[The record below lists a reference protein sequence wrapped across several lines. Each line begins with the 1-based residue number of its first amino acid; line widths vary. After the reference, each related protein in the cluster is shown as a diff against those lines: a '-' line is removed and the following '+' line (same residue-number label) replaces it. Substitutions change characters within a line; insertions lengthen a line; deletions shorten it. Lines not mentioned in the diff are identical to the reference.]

1 MRAKKVLSVK
11 NYSLKIDDKNV
22 LSNIS
27 FELRK
32 GEILGVVGESGSGK
46 SLTALSV
53 LKLLNIQNLQSDG
66 EIIFNGNSLSQ
77 LEESKIKKI
86 RGKEISII
94 FQEPM
99 SSLNPSMKCGHQIS
113 EIILN
118 HEKISSASS
127 KIKSLELISKVK
139 LSNPNKIYEKYPHEL
154 SGGQQQRIMIAIAI
168 ACKPKLL
175 IADEPTT
182 SLDSIVKNGILEL
195 IKSLQSEFR
204 MSVIFISHDLNLISN
219 FVDNIL
225 ILKNGKIVEKGN
237 FNSIFKYPK
246 NEYTLKLLNST
257 PPKKNRP
264 HRLLTSNSITSK
276 LISVKQRKENHKI
289 IYDQSPI
296 LEIKNISVSFGKT
309 TVLNNI
315 SFELFKGE
323 VLGIVGESG
332 SGKSTIAKCIL
343 DLIPLKDGKITFKGE
358 NILNVKDSIFR
369 KKLQLIFQAPYSSL
383 NPEMSIGDSIV
394 EPMIVHK
401 IFSTKEEMK
410 LKALTLLDQ
419 VGLSESDYYKFPD
432 EFSGGQRQRIVI
444 ARALVLNPE
453 IIICDESVSALD
465 VSIQAEIL
473 NLLNDL
479 KEIHKFTYI
488 FISHDM
494 SVVKYFTDRVI
505 VLNKGNI
512 IELNETDALFKF
524 PKKDYTKALLKAS
537 NF

>member
-66 EIIFNGNSLSQ
+66 EIFFNGNSLSQ

-204 MSVIFISHDLNLISN
+204 ISVIFISHDLNLISN
-219 FVDNIL
+219 L
-225 ILKNGKIVEKGN
+225 
-237 FNSIFKYPK
+237 
-246 NEYTLKLLNST
+246 
-257 PPKKNRP
+257 
-264 HRLLTSNSITSK
+264 
-276 LISVKQRKENHKI
+276 
-289 IYDQSPI
+289 
-296 LEIKNISVSFGKT
+296 
-309 TVLNNI
+309 
-315 SFELFKGE
+315 
-323 VLGIVGESG
+323 
-332 SGKSTIAKCIL
+332 
-343 DLIPLKDGKITFKGE
+343 
-358 NILNVKDSIFR
+358 
-369 KKLQLIFQAPYSSL
+369 
-383 NPEMSIGDSIV
+383 
-394 EPMIVHK
+394 
-401 IFSTKEEMK
+401 
-410 LKALTLLDQ
+410 
-419 VGLSESDYYKFPD
+419 
-432 EFSGGQRQRIVI
+432 RI
-444 ARALVLNPE
+444 
-453 IIICDESVSALD
+453 
-465 VSIQAEIL
+465 
-473 NLLNDL
+473 
-479 KEIHKFTYI
+479 
-488 FISHDM
+488 
-494 SVVKYFTDRVI
+494 
-505 VLNKGNI
+505 
-512 IELNETDALFKF
+512 
-524 PKKDYTKALLKAS
+524 
-537 NF
+537 

>member
-1 MRAKKVLSVK
+1 MKATKVLSVK
-11 NYSLKIDDKNV
+11 NYSLKIDHKNV

-27 FELRK
+27 FELGK
-32 GEILGVVGESGSGK
+32 GEILGIVGESGSGK
-46 SLTALSV
+46 SLTALSI
-53 LKLLNIQNLQSDG
+53 LKLLNIRNSKSSG
-66 EIIFNGNSLSQ
+66 EIFFNGNSISQ
-77 LEESKIKKI
+77 LEESEIKKI
-86 RGKEISII
+86 RGNEISIV

-118 HEKISSASS
+118 HEKISTASS
-127 KIKSLELISKVK
+127 KIKSLELIRKVK

-175 IADEPTT
+175 ITDEPTT
-182 SLDSIVKNGILEL
+182 SLDSIVKNEILSL
-195 IKSLQSEFR
+195 IKSLQSEFK
-204 MSVIFISHDLNLISN
+204 MSVIFISHDLNLISK

-225 ILKNGKIVEKGN
+225 ILRNGKIVEKGRVKN
-237 FNSIFKYPK
+237 IFKSPK
-246 NEYTLKLLNST
+246 NEYTLKLLSSN

-264 HRLLTSNSITSK
+264 YRLLNSNSIKTK
-276 LISVKQRKENHKI
+276 LISTKQRKENHKI
-289 IYDQSPI
+289 IYDQNPI
-296 LEIKNISVSFGKT
+296 LEIKNISVSYANLT
-309 TVLNNI
+309 ILNNI
-315 SFELFKGE
+315 SFDLFKGE

-343 DLIPLKDGKITFKGE
+343 GLIQLINGKILFSSE
-358 NILNVKDSIFR
+358 NIFHIKNSIFR
-369 KKLQLIFQAPYSSL
+369 KKIQLIFQDPYSSL

-410 LKALTLLDQ
+410 LKALALLSQ

-432 EFSGGQRQRIVI
+432 QFSGGQRQRIVI

-453 IIICDESVSALD
+453 IIVCDESVSALD

-479 KEIHKFTYI
+479 KEKHNLTYI

-494 SVVKYFTDRVI
+494 SVIKYFTDRVI

-512 IELNETDALFKF
+512 IELNETDALFKS
-524 PKKDYTKALLKAS
+524 PKNDYTKALLKAS